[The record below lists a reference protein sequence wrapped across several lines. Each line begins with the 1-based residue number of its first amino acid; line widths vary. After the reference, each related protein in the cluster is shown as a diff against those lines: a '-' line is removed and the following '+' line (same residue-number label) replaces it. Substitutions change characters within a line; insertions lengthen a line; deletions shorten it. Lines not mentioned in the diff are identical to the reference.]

1 MAVSGCSCKIEMAVS
16 GCSCEMRPEDL
27 LTQSTTTLFKKGDQE
42 DKETKQPRRAIND
55 RRIQGPPNQQQD
67 QKQLQIFCVVVTI
80 AMSILAVIMLGA
92 LAAAGVAIYSS
103 QQQFHTVYT
112 RWGSSMC
119 PPMEGTSTLYQGL
132 MAGHHT
138 KTSNEINDYDG
149 GTNFQ
154 CLPLENVEYALPF
167 QPGIQGNNTIYG
179 AEYHTTINPESDLHN
194 IPCAVCLVNSR
205 TVTRMIPARTSC
217 PLSWTREYYG
227 YLMAQ
232 EHDYSTYECVDVGM
246 EIVPGTVSQDSV
258 AVLVHVEA
266 SCNGLPCNPYIE
278 GKELNCVMCSI

>member
-1 MAVSGCSCKIEMAVS
+1 MEEHATR
-16 GCSCEMRPEDL
+16 SCEVLRLEDSS
-27 LTQSTTTLFKKGDQE
+27 TQHQSTIHLCEEEDQE
-42 DKETKQPRRAIND
+42 DAPPRRAISV
-55 RRIQGPPNQQQD
+55 
-67 QKQLQIFCVVVTI
+67 VVVTI
-80 AMSILAVIMLGA
+80 AISILAVIVLGA
-92 LAAAGVAIYSS
+92 LAAAGVAIHKSYNS
-103 QQQFHTVYT
+103 QERFHTVYS
-112 RWGSSMC
+112 RWGSSTC
-119 PPMEGTSTLYQGL
+119 PPMEGTSRLYQGL

-138 KTSNEINDYDG
+138 KTSNEINGYDG

-205 TVTRMIPARTSC
+205 TVTRMIPAQTSC
-217 PLSWTREYYG
+217 PPSWTREYYG

-266 SCNGLPCNPYIE
+266 SCDGLPCHPYIE
-278 GKELNCVMCSI
+278 GKELNCVLCSI